1 MGRFQ
6 KGQSGN
12 PKGRPPSGVCEAM
25 SNTLKQAVKEELPAI
40 LRALLDAAKNGDTA
54 AANLLLTRCCPTL
67 KPVQEPV
74 ATPLQGDSLTDKAKS
89 ILDLVCAGTLS
100 PDDAKQ
106 LLSSLA
112 DVAKIQESDELTRRI
127 DALEQMAGK

>member
-1 MGRFQ
+1 MTD
-6 KGQSGN
+6 
-12 PKGRPPSGVCEAM
+12 
-25 SNTLKQAVKEELPAI
+25 TLKQAVKEELPAI
-40 LRALLDAAKNGDTA
+40 LQALLDAAKNGDTA

-74 ATPLQGDSLTDKAKS
+74 ETPITGKTLTDKAKS

-100 PDDAKQ
+100 TDDAKQ

-112 DVAKIQESDELTRRI
+112 DVAKIQESDELTQRI
-127 DALEQMAGK
+127 EALEQRASK